1 MYLIHELLVYNI
13 KIQKMGNQQLYS
25 LTNNEIQLLLSL
37 YFGDGSYNKQ
47 SLNGDYSVITNC
59 IHKDSLEYKKTLLN
73 TLNSSEIVYKKNAG
87 YKKDGMIYNWTINT
101 NKANTDIYLT
111 SFEKKLEMLD
121 ELGIALW
128 FYDDGS
134 LHKKAL
140 FYNLCT
146 HAFTIEQQ
154 ELILKRLLD
163 FGIKGHLLRELKKD
177 GRVFYYISINKCDGA
192 HIISQIMNKV
202 KIDSMSYKLWS
213 STTIQEW
220 STLQEEWKSKES
232 TKSFTSFVRSYNAK
246 KKLQEGKKGFRL

>member
-1 MYLIHELLVYNI
+1 MHELLVYNI

-47 SLNGDYSVITNC
+47 SLNGDYSVITSC

-87 YKKDGMIYNWTINT
+87 YKKDGMIYSWTINT